1 MTDVQHISRKGDKQF
16 LFQVELNWLLD
27 QKGVLAARDVAEQ
40 IHVATPVVFGGK
52 GREWSPEHLFL
63 SAISSCFMTTYL
75 AFAKK
80 LDFEIANFECS
91 TIGQVELVEGKYQFT
106 RINIFPKIFISDE
119 ALKPKAKQALEKTQ
133 KYCLVSNSINA
144 EIIYHS
150 EVVISTEHRQLK
162 KSSYAI
168 L

>member
-1 MTDVQHISRKGDKQF
+1 MTDVQHISRKRDKQF

-27 QKGVLAARDVAEQ
+27 QKGVLSSPDAAGQ
-40 IHVATPVVFGGK
+40 IHVATPALFGGK
-52 GREWSPEHLFL
+52 GKEWSPEHLFL

-80 LDFEIANFECS
+80 FEFEISNFECS
-91 TIGQVELVEGKYQFT
+91 TIGQVDLVEGAYQFT

-119 ALKPKAKQALEKTQ
+119 ALHSKAKLALEKTQ
-133 KYCLVSNSINA
+133 KYCLVSNSIKA
-144 EIIYHS
+144 EMIYHS
-150 EVVISTEHRQLK
+150 EVLIWAEHKQSK
-162 KSSYAI
+162 NSGYAI